1 MEYLSTEIRSAR
13 EAMTIFKILGIK
25 DVTTDR
31 QRKNGTTVYEL
42 PISQM
47 WQSLT
52 PRPLR
57 FATYTTGYVRN
68 ISEYNSSPY
77 QINKTKKVTYDSG
90 MTGVDRIMIPHW
102 EDRLI
107 YLAKFII
114 KNYYQKPTY
123 VMNDYVIK
131 CLKEAYVR
139 DYNNQP
145 SNRLPFGD
153 KVSFDEG
160 DMHSPDIKVIINGHR
175 YNLSWAHF
183 TKTQELTVS

>member
-1 MEYLSTEIRSAR
+1 MEYLSTEIKSAR

-42 PISQM
+42 PISQV
-47 WQSLT
+47 WQTLQ
-52 PRPLR
+52 PKPVR
-57 FATYTTGYVRN
+57 FATYEAGYVRN
-68 ISEYNSSPY
+68 VTEGLSSPY
-77 QINKTKKVTYDSG
+77 QINKTKPVTYESG
-90 MTGVDRIMIPHW
+90 MTGKERIMIPHW

-123 VMNDYVIK
+123 VMSDYVMD
-131 CLKEAYVR
+131 CLREAYVR

-153 KVSFDEG
+153 EVQ
-160 DMHSPDIKVIINGHR
+160 VIVNGQR
-175 YNLSWAHF
+175 YNLS
-183 TKTQELTVS
+183 

>member
-1 MEYLSTEIRSAR
+1 MEYLSTEIKSAR

-31 QRKNGTTVYEL
+31 QRNNGTTVYEL
-42 PISQM
+42 PISQV
-47 WQSLT
+47 WQTLQ
-52 PRPLR
+52 PKPVR
-57 FATYTTGYVRN
+57 FATYEAGYVRN
-68 ISEYNSSPY
+68 VTEGLSSPY
-77 QINKTKKVTYDSG
+77 QINKTKPVTYESG
-90 MTGVDRIMIPHW
+90 MTGKERIMIPHW

-123 VMNDYVIK
+123 VMSDYVMD
-131 CLKEAYVR
+131 CLREAYKR

-153 KVSFDEG
+153 EVQ
-160 DMHSPDIKVIINGHR
+160 VIVNGHR
-175 YNLSWAHF
+175 YNLS
-183 TKTQELTVS
+183 

>member
-1 MEYLSTEIRSAR
+1 MEYMSTEIKSAR

-57 FATYTTGYVRN
+57 FATYKSGYVRN
-68 ISEYNSSPY
+68 VTESLSSSY
-77 QINKTKKVTYDSG
+77 QINKTTQYPPGDGHYYGYKE
-90 MTGVDRIMIPHW
+90 RILIHSW
-102 EDRLI
+102 EERLI

-123 VMNDYVIK
+123 LMNDYVIK
-131 CLKEAYVR
+131 CLKEAYLR

-145 SNRLPFGD
+145 GNRLPFGD
-153 KVSFDEG
+153 IV
-160 DMHSPDIKVIINGHR
+160 HPDSTPADDIQVIVNGHR
-175 YNLSWAHF
+175 YNLS
-183 TKTQELTVS
+183 

>member
-1 MEYLSTEIRSAR
+1 MEYMSTEIRSAR

-42 PISQM
+42 PISQV
-47 WQSLT
+47 WQTLQ
-52 PRPLR
+52 PKPLR

-68 ISEYNSSPY
+68 VTEGLASSY
-77 QINKTKKVTYDSG
+77 QINKTKKVSTRTSGYAYD
-90 MTGVDRIMIPHW
+90 TVERILIHSW
-102 EDRLI
+102 EERLI

-114 KNYYQKPTY
+114 KNYYQKTTYIMSEY
-123 VMNDYVIK
+123 VMD
-131 CLKEAYVR
+131 CLREAYVR

-153 KVSFDEG
+153 IVHPDS
-160 DMHSPDIKVIINGHR
+160 SPADDIKVIINGHR
-175 YNLSWAHF
+175 YNLS
-183 TKTQELTVS
+183 